1 MYNLTAGNGAYDGCI
16 IVTIFHGGTMAHRLL
31 LYAAAALAVLLIAA
45 APLLAYDVPDKI
57 VIERPANY
65 EKLNSWVTKVN
76 FTHGAHAIRV
86 SCNQCHHKES
96 DKTLGKFVPC
106 TQCHKSDDPT
116 DESGFYRAW
125 HSDGPPSCL
134 GCHTL
139 MRSKGGKNPVGCTSA
154 CHKPR

>member
-1 MYNLTAGNGAYDGCI
+1 
-16 IVTIFHGGTMAHRLL
+16 MAHRLL

-125 HSDGPPSCL
+125 HSDGPQLSGLSHADAQQRRQKSGGLHLCL
-134 GCHTL
+134 PQAPVAT
-139 MRSKGGKNPVGCTSA
+139 GGYHA
-154 CHKPR
+154 QR